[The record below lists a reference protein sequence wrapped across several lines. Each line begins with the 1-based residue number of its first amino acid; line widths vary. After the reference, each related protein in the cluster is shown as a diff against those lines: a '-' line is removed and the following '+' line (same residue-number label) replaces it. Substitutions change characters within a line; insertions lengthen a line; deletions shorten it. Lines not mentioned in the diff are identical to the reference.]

1 MLGILEVQARLGGI
15 PSLYGTN
22 LMPALKPVLASLL
35 IGTATVPSIGLAGAK
50 AQTVSQP
57 GYSRTTQCFRDEYRE
72 EYIPGTKDSPGYVRN
87 WTEKVEIACANKPN
101 QIPTQET
108 QAVDVD
114 NNSCV
119 EGSVIGGLLG
129 AGLGAALSRKE
140 GRWVGVPVGAAAGAV
155 VGCQVD
161 GG

>member
-1 MLGILEVQARLGGI
+1 MLGIPEVQARLGGI

-140 GRWVGVPVGAAAGAV
+140 GRWVGVPVGAAAGAM

>member
-1 MLGILEVQARLGGI
+1 
-15 PSLYGTN
+15 
-22 LMPALKPVLASLL
+22 MPALKPVLASLL
-35 IGTATVPSIGLAGAK
+35 IGTAPMPLLDAVSAK

-72 EYIPGTKDSPGYVRN
+72 EYVPGTKDMPGYVRN
-87 WTEKVEIACANKPN
+87 WTEKVEIACADNPA
-101 QIPTQET
+101 QVSSQSPE
-108 QAVDVD
+108 AVNVD
-114 NNSCV
+114 NNSCI

-129 AGLGAALSRKE
+129 AGLGAALSRKQ
-140 GRWVGVPVGAAAGAV
+140 GRWVGVPVGAAAGAM

>member
-1 MLGILEVQARLGGI
+1 
-15 PSLYGTN
+15 
-22 LMPALKPVLASLL
+22 MPALKPVLASLL

-50 AQTVSQP
+50 AQTVSRP

>member
-1 MLGILEVQARLGGI
+1 M
-15 PSLYGTN
+15 S
-22 LMPALKPVLASLL
+22 LMPLRKPVLASLL
-35 IGTATVPSIGLAGAK
+35 MGAVVGPLVALEAAK

-57 GYSRTTQCFRDEYRE
+57 GYSRTTECFRDEYRE
-72 EYIPGTKDSPGYVRN
+72 EYVPGTKDRPGYVRN
-87 WTEKVEIACANKPN
+87 WTEKVEIACADKPI
-101 QIPTQET
+101 QSPRQ
-108 QAVDVD
+108 QPPAADVD

-129 AGLGAALSRKE
+129 AGLGAALSRNE
-140 GRWVGVPVGAAAGAV
+140 GRWIGVPVGTAAGAM

>member
-1 MLGILEVQARLGGI
+1 MPEVLAKLSGI

-108 QAVDVD
+108 QSVDVD

>member
-1 MLGILEVQARLGGI
+1 
-15 PSLYGTN
+15 
-22 LMPALKPVLASLL
+22 MPALKPVLAPLL

>member
-1 MLGILEVQARLGGI
+1 MLGIPEVQARLGGI

-129 AGLGAALSRKE
+129 AGLGAALSLSLIHISEPTR
-140 GRWVGVPVGAAAGAV
+140 RS
-155 VGCQVD
+155 
-161 GG
+161 

>member
-1 MLGILEVQARLGGI
+1 
-15 PSLYGTN
+15 
-22 LMPALKPVLASLL
+22 MPALKPVLASLL

-101 QIPTQET
+101 QIPKQET

>member
-1 MLGILEVQARLGGI
+1 M
-15 PSLYGTN
+15 PSLQPI
-22 LMPALKPVLASLL
+22 LVSLL
-35 IGTATVPSIGLAGAK
+35 LGTAATPLVGLLGAE

-57 GYSRTTQCFRDEYRE
+57 GYSRTTKCFRDEYRE
-72 EYIPGTKDSPGYVRN
+72 EYVPGTKDRPGYVRS
-87 WTEKVEIACANKPN
+87 WTEKVEIFCAGR
-101 QIPTQET
+101 QTQFSMQEP
-108 QAVDVD
+108 QASIQEPPAVDVD
-114 NNSCV
+114 NNSCI

-129 AGLGAALSRKE
+129 AGLGAALSRSE

>member
-1 MLGILEVQARLGGI
+1 MLGIPEVQARLGGI

-35 IGTATVPSIGLAGAK
+35 IGTAIVPSIGLAGAK

>member
-1 MLGILEVQARLGGI
+1 MLGIPEVQARLGGI

-35 IGTATVPSIGLAGAK
+35 IGTATVPSIGLAGTK

>member
-1 MLGILEVQARLGGI
+1 MLGIPEVQARLVGI

-50 AQTVSQP
+50 AQTASQP

>member
-1 MLGILEVQARLGGI
+1 M
-15 PSLYGTN
+15 PSLQPI
-22 LMPALKPVLASLL
+22 LVSLL
-35 IGTATVPSIGLAGAK
+35 LGTAATPLVGLVGAE

-57 GYSRTTQCFRDEYRE
+57 GYSRTTKCFRDEYRE
-72 EYIPGTKDSPGYVRN
+72 EYVPGTKDRPGYVRN
-87 WTEKVEIACANKPN
+87 WTEKVEMACSNVHS
-101 QIPTQET
+101 QVSTQEPL
-108 QAVDVD
+108 AVDVD

-129 AGLGAALSRKE
+129 AGLGAALSRKQ

>member
-1 MLGILEVQARLGGI
+1 MLGIPEVQAILGGI
-15 PSLYGTN
+15 PTLYGTN

>member
-1 MLGILEVQARLGGI
+1 
-15 PSLYGTN
+15 
-22 LMPALKPVLASLL
+22 MPALKAVLASLL
-35 IGTATVPSIGLAGAK
+35 IGTATVPCIGPEGAK

-57 GYSRTTQCFRDEYRE
+57 GYSHTTQCFRDEYRE
-72 EYIPGTKDSPGYVRN
+72 EYIPGTKDRPGYVRN
-87 WTEKVEIACANKPN
+87 WTEKVEIACSDTPSRSS
-101 QIPTQET
+101 TQKDQT
-108 QAVDVD
+108 ADVD
-114 NNSCV
+114 NNDCSQ
-119 EGSVIGGLLG
+119 GSVIGGLLG

>member
-1 MLGILEVQARLGGI
+1 M
-15 PSLYGTN
+15 PSLQPI
-22 LMPALKPVLASLL
+22 LLSLL
-35 IGTATVPSIGLAGAK
+35 LGTAATPLVGLLAAN

-57 GYSRTTQCFRDEYRE
+57 GYSRSTKCFRDEYRE
-72 EYIPGTKDSPGYVRN
+72 EYVPGTKDRPGYVRN
-87 WTEKVEIACANKPN
+87 WTEKVEIACSDR
-101 QIPTQET
+101 PTQFSMQEPP
-108 QAVDVD
+108 AVDVD
-114 NNSCV
+114 NNSCI

>member
-1 MLGILEVQARLGGI
+1 
-15 PSLYGTN
+15 
-22 LMPALKPVLASLL
+22 MPALKPVLASLL
-35 IGTATVPSIGLAGAK
+35 IGTVTVPSIGLAGAK

>member
-1 MLGILEVQARLGGI
+1 
-15 PSLYGTN
+15 
-22 LMPALKPVLASLL
+22 MPALKAVLASLL
-35 IGTATVPSIGLAGAK
+35 IGTATVPCIGLAGAK

-57 GYSRTTQCFRDEYRE
+57 GYSHTTQCFRDEYRE
-72 EYIPGTKDSPGYVRN
+72 EYIPGTKDRPGYVRN
-87 WTEKVEIACANKPN
+87 WTEKVEIACSDTPSRSS
-101 QIPTQET
+101 TQKDQT
-108 QAVDVD
+108 ADVD
-114 NNSCV
+114 NNDCSQ
-119 EGSVIGGLLG
+119 GSVIGGLLG

>member
-1 MLGILEVQARLGGI
+1 MLGIPEVQARLVGI

-114 NNSCV
+114 NNNCV

>member
-1 MLGILEVQARLGGI
+1 MLGIPEVQARLGGI
-15 PSLYGTN
+15 PTLYGTN

>member
-1 MLGILEVQARLGGI
+1 
-15 PSLYGTN
+15 
-22 LMPALKPVLASLL
+22 MPALKAVLASLL
-35 IGTATVPSIGLAGAK
+35 ISTATVPCIGLAGAK

-72 EYIPGTKDSPGYVRN
+72 EYIPGTKDRPGYVRN
-87 WTEKVEIACANKPN
+87 WTEKVEIACSDTPSRSS
-101 QIPTQET
+101 TQKDQT
-108 QAVDVD
+108 ADVD
-114 NNSCV
+114 NNDCSQ
-119 EGSVIGGLLG
+119 GSVIGGLLG